1 MALKRYALDPSWMR
15 CDSVVFAGSPVTKFI
30 LTDRGRDVAAAIE
43 RGEAVADDE
52 LVTRFVAVGAVHP
65 LPLPGVHAIER
76 VTAVIPALIND
87 EDGVARLRQ
96 LVDSLQG
103 LARVIVVD
111 DHSPYS
117 LDEIQGAEVVRTS
130 HRVGPGAARNK
141 GLALVDSEFVLF
153 VDADVTIAGGSIQRL
168 LDCMTSG
175 EIGIVAPRVC
185 GEEGDG
191 LLAKYESA
199 RSPLDMGSV
208 EANVRK
214 GTRVS
219 YVPSATWLCR
229 TTAMRQING
238 FDESFV
244 TGEDVD
250 AVWRLVDAGWV
261 VRYEPSI
268 VVHHAARPRLR
279 DFVMQRVGY
288 GNSAAPLA
296 AKHGDALAPVRLSPL
311 MLGAWL
317 LALFSPV
324 LAAVVL
330 VADAVRLTR
339 NLANTTE
346 ERKVFARLAARN
358 LSHSSRLI
366 AGAITRSWWPIT
378 VVLAL
383 FSKRVRVALALA
395 ALVPPAVEWT
405 KQRSALDPIRFTAL
419 RLLDDA
425 SYGIGVWR
433 NAVRTR
439 QGIPLSIALGRGSR
453 YREGR

>member
-1 MALKRYALDPSWMR
+1 MKRYALDSSWMR
-15 CDSVVFAGSPVTKFI
+15 CDSVVFAGSPVTKFV
-30 LTDRGRDVAAAIE
+30 LTDRGREVAIAIE

-52 LVTRFVAVGAVHP
+52 LVNRFVAVGAVHP
-65 LPLPGVHAIER
+65 LPIPGVHAIEH
-76 VTAVIPALIND
+76 VTAVIPALID
-87 EDGVARLRQ
+87 HEDGVARLQ
-96 LVDSLQG
+96 LLVDSLQG
-103 LARVIVVD
+103 LARVIVID
-111 DHSPYS
+111 DHS
-117 LDEIQGAEVVRTS
+117 LDPIAELEGAEVVRTS
-130 HRVGPGAARNK
+130 HRLGPGAARNI
-141 GLALVDSEFVLF
+141 GLALVDTEFVLF
-153 VDADVTIAGGSIQRL
+153 VDTDVTITGGSVQRL
-168 LDCMTSG
+168 LDCMTSD
-175 EIGIVAPRVC
+175 EIGVVAPRVC
-185 GEEGDG
+185 GQVGGD
-191 LLAKYESA
+191 LLAKYESV
-199 RSPLDMGSV
+199 RSPLDLGSV

-229 TTAMRQING
+229 TTAIRQING
-238 FDESFV
+238 FDEEFV

-268 VVHHAARPRLR
+268 VVHHTARSRLR
-279 DFVMQRVGY
+279 DFILQRVGY

-296 AKHGDALAPVRLSPL
+296 TKHGDVLAPVRLSPL

-317 LALFSPV
+317 LAMFSPV
-324 LAAVVL
+324 LAVV
-330 VADAVRLTR
+330 VFVSDAVRLTR
-339 NLANTTE
+339 TLANTTE
-346 ERKVFARLAARN
+346 ERKAFARLAARN
-358 LSHSSRLI
+358 FSHSSRLI
-366 AGAITRSWWPIT
+366 AGAITRSWWPIA

-383 FSKRVRVALALA
+383 VSRRVRVVLALA
-395 ALVPPAVEWT
+395 AFVPPAVEWLT
-405 KQRSALDPIRFTAL
+405 KKPSLDPIRFTAL